1 MTRNWRYVYKLGY
14 SKEIIKY
21 TIDGNIEFLHSLQL
35 YSYFTNVNSLVSD
48 KIINTSDDTVLILQ
62 WNKWICV
69 FLNFG
74 FSQFDSL
81 YTVVLRMFSFLSPR
95 RFVFQDQ
102 TNSIVEIDH
111 LQFFNSIRY
120 TVQQKKTKKTYSEI
134 PRTKILNNCGI
145 PPMKKGGK
153 ITVLKDNFYMIIPY
167 PLSQNIINFLN
178 YQVYLLLK

>member
-1 MTRNWRYVYKLGY
+1 M
-14 SKEIIKY
+14 
-21 TIDGNIEFLHSLQL
+21 
-35 YSYFTNVNSLVSD
+35 
-48 KIINTSDDTVLILQ
+48 
-62 WNKWICV
+62 

-134 PRTKILNNCGI
+134 PRTKILNNCSI

-167 PLSQNIINFLN
+167 PLSQNIIMMKDSSKADYQSRTIFSIFSNIIN
-178 YQVYLLLK
+178 Y